1 METLVYSYRGALRDL
16 SYSGSAAVVNSEG
29 ALLWYCGDPQKVVYL
44 RSSAKPMQAMC
55 VLESGAA
62 DAYGLTEEELAVIC
76 SSHSGEAFHVKAVRS
91 ILSKAGLTEEHLQCG
106 VHAPLNEQAARAL
119 EQSGQVPGQIHNNC
133 SGKHTGM
140 LITAK
145 HLEESL
151 EDYYKPGHPVQQRI
165 IEMIADLCQYD
176 REKIVIGIDGCG
188 VPVHALPLYHA
199 AWGAARMACPET
211 MGEKR
216 GSYASRIVSAMTAY
230 PKMVSGT
237 GRFDAM
243 LMEEFQG
250 NIFSKAGADGYEIV
264 GIKDQGLGIAVKAD
278 DGNTDIRSMV
288 VVEILRQLGYPVK
301 KNHDGMKKYIRKE
314 IYNHKKELVGYT
326 APEFTLHKA

>member
-1 METLVYSYRGALRDL
+1 MEALVYSYRGPLKDL

-29 ALLWYCGDPQKVVYL
+29 TLLWYCGDPQRIVYL

-76 SSHSGEAFHVKAVRS
+76 SSHSGEAFHVAAVRS
-91 ILSKAGLTEEHLQCG
+91 ILSKAGLGEASLQCG
-106 VHAPLNEQAARAL
+106 VHAPLNEAAARAL
-119 EQSGQVPGQIHNNC
+119 AQSGQAPGQVHNNC

-140 LITAK
+140 LMTAK
-145 HLEESL
+145 YLGEPL
-151 EDYYKPGHPVQQRI
+151 EDYYKPEHPVQQRI
-165 IEMIADLCQYD
+165 LGMIADICGYQ
-176 REKIVIGIDGCG
+176 RESIILGIDGCG

-199 AWGAARMACPET
+199 AWGAARMACPKT
-211 MGEKR
+211 L
-216 GSYASRIVSAMTAY
+216 GSRAGHAERIISAMTAH

-288 VVEILRQLGYPVK
+288 VVEILRQLGYPIE
-301 KNHDGMKKYIRKE
+301 KNRSGMQKYIRKE

-326 APEFTLHKA
+326 VPEFTLHRA

>member
-1 METLVYSYRGALRDL
+1 METLVYSYRGPLKDL

-29 ALLWYCGDPQKVVYL
+29 KLLLYCGEPQKTVYM
-44 RSSAKPMQAMC
+44 RSSAKPIQAMC
-55 VLESGAA
+55 VLESGAV

-106 VHAPLNEQAARAL
+106 VHAPLNEQAAKAL
-119 EQSGQVPGQIHNNC
+119 EQSGQAPGQIHNNC

-145 HLEESL
+145 YLGESL
-151 EDYYKPGHPVQQRI
+151 EDYYRPNHKVQQRI

-176 REKIVIGIDGCG
+176 REKIVIGVDGCG

-199 AWGAARMACPET
+199 AWGAARMARPEALE
-211 MGEKR
+211 GRAEH
-216 GSYASRIVSAMTAY
+216 AERIISAMTAH

-301 KNHDGMKKYIRKE
+301 KNRDGMQKYIRKE

>member
-1 METLVYSYRGALRDL
+1 METLVYSYRGPLKDL

-29 ALLWYCGDPQKVVYL
+29 KLLFYCGEPQKTVYM

-55 VLESGAA
+55 VLESGAV

-76 SSHSGEAFHVKAVRS
+76 SSHSGESFHVNAIRS
-91 ILSKAGLTEEHLQCG
+91 ILSKAGLGEEYLQCG
-106 VHAPLNEQAARAL
+106 VHAPLNEQAAKAL
-119 EQSGQVPGQIHNNC
+119 EQSGQAPGQIHNNC

-145 HLEESL
+145 HLGESL
-151 EDYYKPGHPVQQRI
+151 EDYYQPYHKVQRQI
-165 IEMIADLCQYD
+165 IEMIAYICQYD
-176 REKIVIGIDGCG
+176 REKIVIGVDGCG

-211 MGEKR
+211 LGDR
-216 GSYASRIVSAMTAY
+216 GSHAARIVSAMMAH
-230 PKMVSGT
+230 PEMVSGT
-237 GRFDAM
+237 GRFDAI

-250 NIFSKAGADGYEIV
+250 NLFSKAGADGYEIV
-264 GIKDQGLGIAVKAD
+264 GIKDKGLGIAVKAD

-288 VVEILRQLGYPVK
+288 VVEILRQLGYPIE
-301 KNHDGMKKYIRKE
+301 KNREGMQKYIHKK

-326 APEFTLHKA
+326 VPEFTLHKA